1 MILQSRYSEIAPPD
15 RTSNQETTNLLKYQ
29 KRNTRFALLNSSQ
42 QMIKAVNTKLSIY
55 RHFHFCQGK

>member
-42 QMIKAVNTKLSIY
+42 QMIKAVNT
-55 RHFHFCQGK
+55 